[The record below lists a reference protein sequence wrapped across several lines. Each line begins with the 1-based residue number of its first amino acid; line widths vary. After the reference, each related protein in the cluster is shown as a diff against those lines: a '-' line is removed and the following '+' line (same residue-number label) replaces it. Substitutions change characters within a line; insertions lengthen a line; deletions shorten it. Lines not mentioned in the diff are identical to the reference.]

1 MSMETLKK
9 LLLIKSALCITHS
22 KETDIDVYNSVDAL
36 HCSAGNIDTLSTE

>member
-9 LLLIKSALCITHS
+9 LLLIKSALSITRS
-22 KETDIDVYNSVDAL
+22 KETDIDVYNSVYAL